1 MGRRPKSNYIEN
13 RMTRAL
19 DQLAEYESFAESVA
33 PLLRQA
39 IKEGWDSSR
48 MENDPRIQ
56 ALLVARQLSIALT
69 EKDTG
74 KALAALKDARDRT
87 TGKPTEKIET
97 THKLEKMDDK
107 ELDALLLSKMGEVD
121 SDEIP
126 DDTLN

>member
-1 MGRRPKSNYIEN
+1 MGRRPKPNHVEY
-13 RMTRAL
+13 RMARAL
-19 DQLAEYESFAESVA
+19 DQLAEYETFTESVA

-39 IKEGWDSSR
+39 IKEGWSAEK
-48 MENDPRIQ
+48 MEQDPRIQ

-69 EKDTG
+69 EKDTS

-107 ELDALLLSKMGEVD
+107 ELDALLLSKFKEA
-121 SDEIP
+121 
-126 DDTLN
+126 DDDLTEDDLN